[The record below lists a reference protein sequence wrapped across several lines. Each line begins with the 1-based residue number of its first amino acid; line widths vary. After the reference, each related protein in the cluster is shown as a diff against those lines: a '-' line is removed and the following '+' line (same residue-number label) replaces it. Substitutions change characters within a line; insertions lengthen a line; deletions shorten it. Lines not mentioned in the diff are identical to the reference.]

1 MHRNPMIKEKA
12 IENALYWKLER
23 HINQKNICQNSI
35 GHMSLDR
42 KSKYLSKN

>member
-23 HINQKNICQNSI
+23 QKNICQNSI